1 MTLTG
6 ETAHAGTTPLA
17 LRRDAVQDMVRA
29 IAALNSLMHD
39 PQDVLRFTVGRIT
52 VEPNT
57 SNSVAN
63 RASFTIDFRHPDRD
77 VLLARGDA
85 VAGVVQAAVRNAGVT
100 VQETFH
106 ALPVAFSPMVVDAV
120 EQAAAAHGCSRMRL
134 PSGAFH
140 DAQFAVPV
148 CPTGMIFV
156 PCRRGVS
163 HNPAEYSEPGQLA
176 AGTRVLTQTLAQ
188 LADA

>member
-17 LRRDAVQDMVRA
+17 LRRDAVQDMLRA
-29 IAALNSLMHD
+29 IAALNTLMHD
-39 PQDVLRFTVGRIT
+39 PHDVLRFTVGRIV

-63 RASFTIDFRHPDRD
+63 RASFTIDFRHPDKD

-85 VAGVVQAAVRNAGVT
+85 VAGVVQAAVRDAGVS

-106 ALPVAFSPMVVDAV
+106 ALPVEFSPLVDRGGGACGGG
-120 EQAAAAHGCSRMRL
+120 AAIPATCA
-134 PSGAFH
+134 
-140 DAQFAVPV
+140 
-148 CPTGMIFV
+148 
-156 PCRRGVS
+156 CRRARFTMRS
-163 HNPAEYSEPGQLA
+163 SWFRCARPG
-176 AGTRVLTQTLAQ
+176 
-188 LADA
+188 

>member
-29 IAALNSLMHD
+29 IAALNALMHD
-39 PQDVLRFTVGRIT
+39 PQDVLRFTVGRIV

-63 RASFTIDFRHPDRD
+63 RASFTIDFRHPDKD

-85 VAGVVQAAVRNAGVT
+85 VAAWCRRRCATPACRCRRRSTPCRWNSRPLVI
-100 VQETFH
+100 
-106 ALPVAFSPMVVDAV
+106 DAV
-120 EQAAAAHGCSRMRL
+120 ERAAAEQGCGHMRL

-140 DAQFAVPV
+140 DAQFVVPV

-156 PCRRGVS
+156 PCRKGIS
-163 HNPAEYSEPGQLA
+163 HNPAEYSEPAQLA
-176 AGTRVLTQTLAQ
+176 AGTRVLAQALAE
-188 LADA
+188 LAAA